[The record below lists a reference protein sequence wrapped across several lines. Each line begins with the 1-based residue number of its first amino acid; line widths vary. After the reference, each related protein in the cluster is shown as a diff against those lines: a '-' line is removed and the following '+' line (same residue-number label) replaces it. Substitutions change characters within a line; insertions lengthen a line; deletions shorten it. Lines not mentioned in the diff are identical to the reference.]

1 MRRSSERATHQA
13 RPKNQYEESLRQ
25 NKKVYFGAEEHDT
38 TAARDRS
45 RNSQPIR
52 D

>member
-13 RPKNQYEESLRQ
+13 RPKNQYEESFRQ